1 MGSFEL
7 STLSHP
13 DRHSWVRGKMPLD
26 PALLLI
32 ALALFYS
39 RLPLQQTFKKAHTMI
54 KSRFVITLLLLLLA
68 GSNGIMA
75 QDAATEQPVSITRDG
90 IEIYGS
96 LMVPNIDDPM
106 PVALII
112 AGSGPTD
119 RNGNNPMMTNNALK
133 LVAEGLAEQGI
144 ASVRYDKRGVAESLY
159 EGLDESTLRFEHYI
173 EDANAWLEHLGED
186 ERFSSRWV
194 IGHSEG
200 SLIGMVAAHQANA
213 DGFVSLAGVGEPADL
228 TLKRQ
233 LSAQPEPF
241 RGQMMEMIDQLK
253 AGELLGEVDPM
264 FNTLFRPSVQP
275 YLISWFAYDPTEWIA
290 KLDGPVLIVQGTT
303 DLQVTVED
311 ANTLHA
317 AQPDAEL
324 VIIEGMNHVLKQAP
338 LERGANL
345 ATYNQ
350 GDAPLAGG
358 LVEAM
363 VGLIQ
368 D

>member
-1 MGSFEL
+1 
-7 STLSHP
+7 
-13 DRHSWVRGKMPLD
+13 
-26 PALLLI
+26 
-32 ALALFYS
+32 
-39 RLPLQQTFKKAHTMI
+39 MI
-54 KSRFVITLLLLLLA
+54 QSRFVITPLLLLLLA
-68 GSNGIMA
+68 GSNGLMA
-75 QDAATEQPVSITRDG
+75 KDSATEQSVSITQDG
-90 IEIYGS
+90 IEIHGS
-96 LMVPNIDDPM
+96 LMVPDIDGPM

-133 LVAEGLAEQGI
+133 MVAEGLANEGI
-144 ASVRYDKRGVAESLY
+144 ASVRYDKRGVAESLV
-159 EGLDESTLRFEHYI
+159 EGLDESTLRFEHFI
-173 EDANAWLEHLGED
+173 EDAQAWLEFLEED

-200 SLIGMVAAHQANA
+200 SLIGMVAAHQASV
-213 DGFVSLAGVGEPADL
+213 DGFVSLAGVGESADL

-253 AGELLGEVDPM
+253 VGELLGAIDPM
-264 FNTLFRPSVQP
+264 FNALFRESVQP
-275 YLISWFAYDPTEWIA
+275 YMISWFAYDPAEWIA
-290 KLDGPVLIVQGTT
+290 KFNGPILIVQGTT

-311 ANTLHA
+311 ANKLSA

-324 VIIEGMNHVLKQAP
+324 VIIEGMNHVLKEAP

-350 GDAPLAGG
+350 GDLPLA
-358 LVEAM
+358 E
-363 VGLIQ
+363 GLI
-368 D
+368 DPVTRAILGRAEN